1 MDIFQTIVLA
11 LVQGLSEFLP
21 ISSSAHLILVP
32 KLTNWTDQ
40 GLAFDVVVHMGTLSA
55 VIFYYQTMIKRLS
68 FDFYHSIIKRQTTGQ
83 SKLAWGV
90 LLGTMPVGLAGVI
103 FEDFIAT
110 DLRSVEVITY
120 ATLVFGVLLG
130 FASWFNYRNKNP
142 KSTISWADIGFVGV
156 MQTLA
161 LIPGVSRSGITIT
174 ACMLLGL
181 SRKLSIQFAFLL
193 SIPVIVLS
201 SVLILIDLYH
211 QVQLVNVSLLALGF
225 VVSAISAY
233 ATIVFFIKLIDT
245 IGMMPFVIYRLTL
258 GVFLLLLIL

>member
-32 KLTNWTDQ
+32 KLTNWADQ

-68 FDFYHSIIKRQTTGQ
+68 FDFYHSIIKCQTTGQ

-90 LLGTMPVGLAGVI
+90 LLGTIPIGLAGVI
-103 FEDFIAT
+103 FEDYIAT
-110 DLRSVEVITY
+110 DLRSVEVIAY

-130 FASWFNYRNKNP
+130 FSSWFNHRNKNP
-142 KSTISWADIGFVGV
+142 KNTISWADIGFVGV

-161 LIPGVSRSGITIT
+161 LIPGTSRSGITIT

-193 SIPVIVLS
+193 SIPVIALS

-211 QVQLVNVSLLALGF
+211 QTQLVNVSLLALGF